1 MTMKSKQRLSA
12 SILSALSLLGAAST
26 VHAQA
31 AGTQKNELPNVL
43 LLVDTS
49 GSMERMTNG
58 AMPVCNPGVETQ
70 PNRWGSLI
78 QAMTGSV
85 QPYYS
90 CVAQPRSGPEF
101 TNEFTFGGSSPI
113 DLNYFLPH
121 HRVLSST
128 GPLASCAV
136 THNAAGALINQT
148 LNPSTFAFSSA
159 CTFDQAQDGQL
170 DMAKDLIRLGL
181 MTFDT
186 QLESADTMTGAWSYY
201 LGAPRQGQ
209 PPLCGT
215 ASPYEVGARSTNAPE
230 WEGPQIRFPLPSASL
245 LDVRA
250 NNERIQRALT
260 ALRPYGGTPIDA
272 MLDDA
277 KQYLWNDPNGPNAT
291 SGPTKD
297 PSIAGNCRE
306 QFIILL
312 TDGAPNMNMRTAC
325 EGGTCPYPNRAK
337 DTAAELLLGATG
349 PKTTTFVVGFSIN
362 DTGPASFP
370 GAASTCKQWYKNETN
385 ALATPTAKAAA
396 FATACTTLNPAA
408 TTAAAACCTL
418 NELSV
423 NGNGGPAFFAES
435 QADLASAM
443 GEILGRIAKG
453 QTTRTTPAYSGVSGT
468 SSESAT
474 FLASFNP
481 SPDPRVP
488 WNGNVSRE
496 RLKCETTG
504 ANAGQR
510 VVAPAD
516 ATKGDDFSATL
527 SKQTTDDKRRA
538 LLVLPAE
545 VAGKVDPE
553 LSLRPFQPGT
563 PTDFTAEFS
572 TQKFGPASIS
582 TAFTGFYD
590 DRPFQVPASWCKKSL
605 DFNNTPIPPLGSLD
619 CAKAAFGF
627 AFGLTNGMLLG
638 APSYDFS
645 RQRYNWVTGKYQPFG
660 AIFHA
665 NPVFMGPPVAPLRDE
680 SYQSYA
686 TAYKS
691 RPRTVFVTTIDGL
704 LHAFKADEEDPINK
718 AYTEMWAFLPPA
730 VMGNLKS
737 NVPRGNQILLDG
749 QPVVREVIFDRT
761 RAETSPAALTAADA
775 GKKWHG
781 VIVGSFGEGGRGYYA
796 LDVTNPGPGKYDA
809 TTGLGDDVWKST
821 TEITRTDVTQGNRVP
836 GPQFLWQLTDMPNV
850 STGLGSG
857 PNVRTDKAGRTRY
870 SMFGKTSG
878 TPAIT
883 TVFVDPSPNGNGAN
897 PREIA
902 VAILP
907 GGIDAGPQS
916 GICQRAIDAALLPPP
931 ASPKLFDR
939 SDFALA
945 RRSFV
950 RKWGANC
957 TDPVAGRSLSV
968 VRLDT
973 GEVLRV
979 FGRPNDV
986 PKQLIVTDRLEATP
1000 FDSPMIGVPVVYPA
1014 GAGAIG
1020 QKVFIGD
1027 ADGTL
1032 WRFDLTSSDIKKWEG
1047 SMFLDTQAPAAAST
1061 RESGQPILVSPVVSL
1076 DDQGRVVVSV
1086 STGEQDSLTPPA
1098 NANNYVYSITE
1109 RVNPSALADGLKAN
1123 LNWYKALVNGER
1135 VTGPMVVFD
1144 GVHMFATY
1152 VPKTSGAVCSSGG
1165 SFVYGCEFTTPA
1177 DPTDRSKGCQ
1187 LRPFGNPLLL
1197 NEPTPGGVLSFGTE
1211 LIPGVSIRS
1220 LTACSSISIDQ
1231 YASNPAAPVFTPGAY
1246 ELLIPQATGSSTPSA
1261 VQQSQVTRVALP
1273 LVRRPA
1279 RIDSWGHIVD

>member
-1 MTMKSKQRLSA
+1 MKSKQRLS
-12 SILSALSLLGAAST
+12 SILSALSVLGGAAT
-26 VHAQA
+26 AHAQA
-31 AGTQKNELPNVL
+31 AGTQRNELPNVL

-49 GSMERMTNG
+49 GSMERMTDG
-58 AMPVCNPGVETQ
+58 TMPVCNPGVETT
-70 PNRWGSLI
+70 PNRWGSLV

-90 CVAQPRSGPEF
+90 CVAQPRTGTAF
-101 TNEFTFGGSSPI
+101 TNEFVVGAANPI
-113 DLNYFLPH
+113 DYNYFLPY
-121 HRVLSST
+121 HRILAGNSALST
-128 GPLASCAV
+128 CAV
-136 THNAAGALINQT
+136 THDTTGALTNKT
-148 LNPSTFAFSSA
+148 LNPTSFAFSSA

-186 QLESADTMTGAWSYY
+186 QPNSADTVDGAWSYY
-201 LGAPRQGQ
+201 LGSPRQGQ
-209 PPLCGT
+209 LPLC
-215 ASPYEVGARSTNAPE
+215 SSVPYEVGARSTSAPE

-245 LDVRA
+245 LDVRS

-277 KQYLWNDPNGPNAT
+277 KQYLWNDPNGPNAP
-291 SGPTKD
+291 SGATKD
-297 PSIAGNCRE
+297 ASIAGGCRE

-312 TDGAPNMNMRTAC
+312 TDGAPNMNMRTSC
-325 EGGTCPYPNRAK
+325 EGGTCPYPSKAK
-337 DTAAELLLGATG
+337 ETAAELLLGAAG

-370 GAASTCKQWYKNETN
+370 GAASTCKQWYGNETN
-385 ALATPTAKAAA
+385 ALTTPAAKAAA
-396 FATACTTLNPAA
+396 FATACTTLNPAPA
-408 TTAAAACCTL
+408 TAAAACCTL

-435 QADLASAM
+435 QADLAVAM

-453 QTTRTTPAYSGVSGT
+453 QTTRTTPAYSGVSGA

-496 RLKCETTG
+496 RLKCDVATG
-504 ANAGQR
+504 TRPPA
-510 VVAPAD
+510 VVD

-527 SKQTTDDKRRA
+527 SKQTTDDKRHV

-545 VAGKVDPE
+545 VSGEVDPE
-553 LSLRPFQPGT
+553 LTLRPFQSGT
-563 PTDFTAEFS
+563 PTDFSAELS
-572 TQKFGPASIS
+572 TQKFGPSSLS

-590 DRPFQVPASWCKKSL
+590 ERPFQVSSSWCKKSV
-605 DFNNTPIPPLGSLD
+605 DYNNTKIPALGALD

-627 AFGLTNGMLLG
+627 TLGLTNNMLLG
-638 APSYDFS
+638 SPSYDFS
-645 RQRYNWVTGKYQPFG
+645 RQRYNWITGKYQPFG

-665 NPVFMGPPVAPLRDE
+665 NPVYLGPPVAPLRDE

-686 TAYKS
+686 TSYKN
-691 RPRTVFVTTIDGL
+691 RPKTVFVTTIDGL
-704 LHAFKADEEDPINK
+704 LHAFKSDEEDPVNK
-718 AYTEMWAFLPPA
+718 AYTEMWSFLPPA

-749 QPVVREVIFDRT
+749 QPVVREVIFERT
-761 RAETSPAALTAADA
+761 RADTTPAALTALDA

-796 LDVTNPGPGKYDA
+796 LDVTNPGPGNYNA
-809 TTGLGDDVWKST
+809 TTGLGDDIWKST
-821 TEITRTDVTQGNRVP
+821 TELTRTDATQDNRVP

-850 STGLGSG
+850 SSGVGAG
-857 PNVRTDKAGRTRY
+857 PNVRSDKAGRPRY

-883 TVFVDPSPNGNGAN
+883 TVFVDPSPTGNGAS

-916 GICQRAIDAALLPPP
+916 GTCQRAIDAALLPPP
-931 ASPKLFDR
+931 TAPKLFDR
-939 SDFALA
+939 SDLALA
-945 RRSFV
+945 RRSYV
-950 RKWGANC
+950 RKWGATC
-957 TDPVAGRSLSV
+957 AAPVAGRSLSI

-986 PKQLIVTDRLEATP
+986 PKQLINTDRLEVTP
-1000 FDSPMIGVPVVYPA
+1000 LDSPMIGVPVVYPS

-1047 SMFLDTQAPAAAST
+1047 SMFLDTQAPAAAT
-1061 RESGQPILVSPVVSL
+1061 TQASGQPILVSPVVSL

-1086 STGEQDSLTPPA
+1086 STGEQDSLTPPV

-1109 RVNPSALADGLKAN
+1109 RVSPSALGDGLKAN
-1123 LNWYKALVNGER
+1123 LNWYTALVNGER

-1152 VPKTSGAVCSSGG
+1152 RPPSSGAAVCSSGA
-1165 SFVYGCEFTTPA
+1165 SFVYGCEFTTPLDA
-1177 DPTDRSKGCQ
+1177 TDRSKGCQ
-1187 LRPFGNPLLL
+1187 LRSFGTTTG
-1197 NEPTPGGVLSFGTE
+1197 PTTTDNGVLSFGSE

-1220 LTACSSISIDQ
+1220 LTACSNFSIDQ
-1231 YASNPAAPVFTPGAY
+1231 YASNPTTANFSPGGY
-1246 ELLIPQATGSSTPSA
+1246 ELLIPQATTSTTPSA
-1261 VQQSQVTRVALP
+1261 VQQSKLTKIPLP